1 MKAKEKEKLIRKIKR
16 ILEEWGNT
24 TSGEL
29 QLDHSPLKNSIGESK
44 TAIVE
49 LVEYFNH
56 TDVGTIVYQDEQ
68 ELDENFYSYEELDD
82 ELLYEIE
89 NIIANYEVDMLK
101 TEKRSQ
107 S

>member
-1 MKAKEKEKLIRKIKR
+1 MKKREKTIARIKH

-24 TSGEL
+24 TAGEL
-29 QLDHSPLKNSIGESK
+29 QLDHSPCKNSIGEGKSSV
-44 TAIVE
+44 VE

-82 ELLYEIE
+82 DLLDE
-89 NIIANYEVDMLK
+89 IANIMENYDVDMTK
-101 TEKRSQ
+101 FMKRCAD
-107 S
+107 

>member
-1 MKAKEKEKLIRKIKR
+1 MKKREKTIARIKH

-29 QLDHSPLKNSIGESK
+29 NLDHSPIKNSIGEGKSGV
-44 TAIVE
+44 VE

-82 ELLYEIE
+82 DLLDE
-89 NIIANYEVDMLK
+89 IANIMEDYDVDMTK
-101 TEKRSQ
+101 FMKRCAD
-107 S
+107 

>member
-1 MKAKEKEKLIRKIKR
+1 MKTKEKTIAKIKR

-29 QLDHSPLKNSIGESK
+29 SLDHSPCKSSIGEGKSSV
-44 TAIVE
+44 VE
-49 LVEYFNH
+49 LVEYFNR

-82 ELLYEIE
+82 NLLDEIL
-89 NIIANYEVDMLK
+89 NIMEDYDVDMTK
-101 TEKRSQ
+101 FMKRCAD
-107 S
+107 